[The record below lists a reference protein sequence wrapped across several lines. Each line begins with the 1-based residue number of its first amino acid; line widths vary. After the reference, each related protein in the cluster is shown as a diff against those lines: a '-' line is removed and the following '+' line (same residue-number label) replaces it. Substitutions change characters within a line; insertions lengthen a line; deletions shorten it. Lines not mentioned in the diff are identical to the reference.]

1 MSCLLC
7 RRVDRRSQHHAG
19 AKSGRSR
26 VNPLAYLSDGGRYV
40 VIASNGGASTSAG
53 WYHNLKA
60 HANVTIEV
68 GTATIDVVA
77 RDANGEERE
86 RLFRIQAERCPQLF
100 EHEQNTERLIPLVV
114 LDAAY
119 LPQTDHPTL

>member
-1 MSCLLC
+1 MF
-7 RRVDRRSQHHAG
+7 
-19 AKSGRSR
+19 
-26 VNPLAYLSDGGRYV
+26 